1 MFENDFVITKPD
13 LKTYVTRLQRWR
25 DRYEAILDRK
35 AKRQNL
41 ENTSHWLVE
50 FQYYKFD
57 EIEVPGQYL
66 QVSRTARPG
75 SWTPL
80 KAYRSSRTRIRR
92 LSASATLSTSTIW

>member
-1 MFENDFVITKPD
+1 MFENDFVTTKPD

-35 AKRQNL
+35 AKKQHL
-41 ENTSHWLVE
+41 ESTSHWLVE

-66 QVSRTARPG
+66 QVSTSSTYLSHCSHGYLAARG
-75 SWTPL
+75 LESDL
-80 KAYRSSRTRIRR
+80 CSD
-92 LSASATLSTSTIW
+92 